1 MIYRLTMVK
10 TNYETDILDDVQ
22 NSSDSDNDESGSDI
36 PDDDFSG
43 EDGDSDKGA
52 ECDDEDSEAE
62 AESDADDDNHDEDEE
77 SGGNPAEDDQEGNVG
92 WADAM
97 AKVLAM
103 GKNSDKPV
111 SILSKAKKDN
121 VKRKKVPGD
130 KKDGDSSNEDQDE
143 EQKLEPLAVRKAK
156 KKEIDS
162 IGRSFPNVLERNAE
176 KTLSKIATRGVV
188 TFFNTVREHQKDMK
202 TKLKEAGGSI
212 RKQEKVYKNLDKN
225 SFVQMLTGKS
235 VSQSEPSAKK
245 VKIDVKDEEN
255 EDADKPSWNILRD
268 DYMLGAKMKD
278 WDKESDEELRVN
290 FVKE

>member
-1 MIYRLTMVK
+1 MNPDQTFLMTILVERMGIVTKVRSVMMKIQRQKLKVMLMMIIMTRMR
-10 TNYETDILDDVQ
+10 
-22 NSSDSDNDESGSDI
+22 SR
-36 PDDDFSG
+36 
-43 EDGDSDKGA
+43 
-52 ECDDEDSEAE
+52 EAIQLKMTKRE
-62 AESDADDDNHDEDEE
+62 
-77 SGGNPAEDDQEGNVG
+77 
-92 WADAM
+92 M
-97 AKVLAM
+97 LAM

-225 SFVQMLTGKS
+225 SFFQMLTGKS

-268 DYMLGAKMKD
+268 DYMLGVKMKD
-278 WDKESDEELRVN
+278 WDKESDEEL
-290 FVKE
+290 

>member
-1 MIYRLTMVK
+1 MVK
-10 TNYETDILDDVQ
+10 TNLETDIHNNADEQ
-22 NSSDSDNDESGSDI
+22 NSSDSDNDDSGSDI
-36 PDDDFSG
+36 PDDDYDDG
-43 EDGDSDKGA
+43 DGDSDKGVD
-52 ECDDEDSEAE
+52 CDDEDSEAE
-62 AESDADDDNHDEDEE
+62 AEAGSDENDQDEDDDD
-77 SGGNPAEDDQEGNVG
+77 SGGKHSDDDQDGNVG

-121 VKRKKVPGD
+121 VKRKKVPE
-130 KKDGDSSNEDQDE
+130 KEKDGDSSDEDQDE

-176 KTLSKIATRGVV
+176 KTLTKIATRGVV

-245 VKIDVKDEEN
+245 AKIDVKDEEN
-255 EDADKPSWNILRD
+255 EDVDKPSWNILRD
-268 DYMLGAKMKD
+268 DFMLGAKMKD
-278 WDKESDEELRVN
+278 WDKESDEEM
-290 FVKE
+290 

>member
-36 PDDDFSG
+36 PDDDFNSE

-52 ECDDEDSEAE
+52 ECDDEDSEPE

-278 WDKESDEELRVN
+278 WDKESDEEL
-290 FVKE
+290 